1 VAQAEAQVA
10 AQRRVVERLRHGSRP
25 DEMAQARANLESAK
39 VGAVNARRPYERLKS
54 LVDCS
59 VRGAVSPLAAAAP
72 AARHPAR
79 CLSVLCGAD
88 LLSPAI
94 GALAWLGV
102 GPPAQQL
109 SKQQSHCAAGNTGWG
124 AVYSFATLHA
134 FWWLCP
140 NTGTQPPLRDLK
152 IIVYPKQ
159 AMEGR
164 RWRHT
169 TCPGLAVARSA
180 LPPGASLLWSAFP
193 LSDTSWSRVQPP
205 DGHLST
211 SWCGQTGVPRHLSR
225 ARPHASGAPRC
236 PNTVRWG
243 CTYSGRVDKRPI
255 EC

>member
-1 VAQAEAQVA
+1 MAQAEAQVA

-79 CLSVLCGAD
+79 CLSVPYGAD
-88 LLSPAI
+88 LLSPAT
-94 GALAWLGV
+94 GALARLGV

-109 SKQQSHCAAGNTGWG
+109 RKQQSHCAVGNTGWG

-140 NTGTQPPLRDLK
+140 NTGTQPPLTKKVLDIPKSLPHRVADLL
-152 IIVYPKQ
+152 Q
-159 AMEGR
+159 G
-164 RWRHT
+164 
-169 TCPGLAVARSA
+169 SA
-180 LPPGASLLWSAFP
+180 LLRRCPLAHFPGGWLVLLSGASLGDSLGGGGTFLLES
-193 LSDTSWSRVQPP
+193 LQP
-205 DGHLST
+205 D
-211 SWCGQTGVPRHLSR
+211 VKRH
-225 ARPHASGAPRC
+225 
-236 PNTVRWG
+236 
-243 CTYSGRVDKRPI
+243 
-255 EC
+255 